1 MADTNQIKHVASPLA
16 RQTLL
21 DGDLTRPVTR
31 GRSIRLLPWVQV
43 VRSAAAPSWI
53 AAMRQSSLDELRTLL
68 PDHRMLILTG
78 AGVRARHV
86 YSVGLD
92 LHARW
97 LQFSIRS
104 TA

>member
-1 MADTNQIKHVASPLA
+1 MDRGHEAILPL
-16 RQTLL
+16 
-21 DGDLTRPVTR
+21 V
-31 GRSIRLLPWVQV
+31 
-43 VRSAAAPSWI
+43 
-53 AAMRQSSLDELRTLL
+53 DELRTLL